1 MYDENGS
8 PFAMSVKDAGSGTVK
23 TYYYEKNLQGD
34 IVGIM
39 NEAGYKVVSYTY
51 DAWGNPYTPT
61 YVYHSGVSATD
72 RDNVELNPF
81 RYRGYYYDSETGY
94 YYLQTRY
101 YNPEWGRFL
110 NADGYVNANGD
121 ILGYNMFAYC
131 SNNPVMGYDPEG
143 TFNVDKFFNGG
154 MLLAIGV
161 LTVAAAISVASC
173 GTATPLVIA
182 IAAVAFATGAA
193 TAVNGASDIVES
205 VTDYN
210 PVREI
215 AFNGD
220 EEQYA
225 QYEMTMAI
233 GTQLSMITMSEFN
246 VCFKA
251 GTAVSTEN
259 GNVAIESIKV
269 GDLVWATD
277 PETGET
283 ALKTV
288 VQLFRNETDE
298 WIHVKVNGDEII
310 CTPEHPFYSPVKGW
324 TSAIDLR
331 AGDILVM
338 LNGEYVVVEQVQHEL
353 LESPET
359 TYNFEV
365 EGFHTYCVGEIGV
378 LVHNSCKHNSK
389 WNAERKRYWKGEA
402 EAYSGNVNGQISDSG
417 TYKLTSQNYCRMLRG
432 KAPIGTDG
440 YSVQLHH
447 YRGISND
454 FYAYGEILRSEH
466 TSFYKM
472 LHPWLFKH

>member
-1 MYDENGS
+1 
-8 PFAMSVKDAGSGTVK
+8 MSVKDANSGTVK

-51 DAWGNPYTPT
+51 DAWGNPYSPV
-61 YVYHSGVSATD
+61 YVYHSGVSAAD
-72 RDNVELNPF
+72 RANVELNPF

-101 YNPEWGRFL
+101 YSPDLGRFL

-277 PETGET
+277 PETGEI
-283 ALKTV
+283 ALKEVLNTFV
-288 VQLFRNETDE
+288 RKSSEL
-298 WIHVKVNGDEII
+298 IHITVNGEKITT
-310 CTPEHPFYSPVKGW
+310 TPTHPFWVPQKGW
-324 TSAIDLR
+324 VDAIQLR
-331 AGDILVM
+331 AGDRLKL
-338 LNGEYVVVEQVQHEL
+338 LNGEYVIIEQIQHEI
-353 LESPET
+353 LETPIT
-359 TYNFEV
+359 VYNFEV
-365 EGFHTYCVGEIGV
+365 AEFHTYYVTGSAI
-378 LVHNSCKHNSK
+378 LVHNSNCGDDRNDIAGLGRPLNKSEIRQLGGENTTRIIKQQYGGSRSDLRIIGNDVYVVGKHNK
-389 WNAERKRYWKGEA
+389 
-402 EAYSGNVNGQISDSG
+402 
-417 TYKLTSQNYCRMLRG
+417 
-432 KAPIGTDG
+432 
-440 YSVQLHH
+440 
-447 YRGISND
+447 
-454 FYAYGEILRSEH
+454 YGEYVGKFDELVDIYGGR
-466 TSFYKM
+466 
-472 LHPWLFKH
+472 